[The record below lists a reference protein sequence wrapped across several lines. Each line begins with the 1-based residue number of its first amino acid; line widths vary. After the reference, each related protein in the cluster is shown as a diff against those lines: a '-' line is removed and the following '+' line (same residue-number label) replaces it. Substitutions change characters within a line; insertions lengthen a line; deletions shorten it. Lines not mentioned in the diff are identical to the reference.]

1 VGRGVAVGVSV
12 GRAVGRNVAVEEAAI
27 TGVERETG
35 LFVPQAFNINNVINR
50 NQ

>member
-1 VGRGVAVGVSV
+1 MGVAVGRGVPVGVSV
-12 GRAVGRNVAVEEAAI
+12 GRDVAVEEAAI

-35 LFVPQAFNINNVINR
+35 MFVPQAFNINKAINR